1 VRDAAPGGGLVR
13 HGQERG
19 RDARRGEVGAD
30 VLVRGVHGGGRGHG
44 GTHRLLLEAAGV
56 EEPEAAR
63 RMGKQGGGRVEAE
76 QAVGAH
82 VGQAA
87 REDEARTDRQPDVVD
102 LGTVRAAGGDER
114 VRRGVCDGRLEGRE
128 RRRDYDP
135 HVTNARD
142 EAGTLDVAARIRA
155 ARARERALS
164 GVPAAVRSPAALRD
178 RLLAALA
185 VVDGIR
191 PAGDRTLAAVS
202 ARHPRLGGALR
213 GAAGRALALRDAAGR
228 SRRAGDGSGR

>member
-1 VRDAAPGGGLVR
+1 
-13 HGQERG
+13 
-19 RDARRGEVGAD
+19 
-30 VLVRGVHGGGRGHG
+30 
-44 GTHRLLLEAAGV
+44 
-56 EEPEAAR
+56 
-63 RMGKQGGGRVEAE
+63 MGKQGGGRVEAE

-87 REDEARTDRQPDVVD
+87 RQDEVGADGQPDAVD
-102 LGTVRAAGGDER
+102 VGAVRAAGGDER
-114 VRRGVCDGRLEGRE
+114 LRRGVRDGRAEGRE

-155 ARARERALS
+155 ARARERALG
-164 GVPAAVRSPAALRD
+164 GVPAAARSPAALRD
-178 RLLAALA
+178 RVLAALA
-185 VVDGIR
+185 AVDGIR

-213 GAAGRALALRDAAGR
+213 GAAGRALARHDAAGR
-228 SRRAGDGSGR
+228 SRRAGGGSEP